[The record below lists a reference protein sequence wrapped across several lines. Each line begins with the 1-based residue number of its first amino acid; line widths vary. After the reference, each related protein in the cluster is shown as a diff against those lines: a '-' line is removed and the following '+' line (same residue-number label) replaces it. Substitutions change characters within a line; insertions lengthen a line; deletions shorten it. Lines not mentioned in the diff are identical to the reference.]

1 MDTVVPLRIQILSII
16 GSVFFL
22 LFIGRLILRG
32 KLREEYAI
40 IWVVCTVALLVLS
53 FWRAGLDR
61 IAALLGVFY
70 APSLIFLAAL
80 FAVGIAKGRV
90 TRLSLLR
97 SGLQVTIVGSISAGV
112 GYAIG
117 HLVTTLSG

>member
-22 LFIGRLILRG
+22 MLIGRLILKG

-40 IWVVCTVALLVLS
+40 IWVVCTVVLLVLS
-53 FWRAGLDR
+53 FWRTGLER
-61 IAALLGVFY
+61 AASLLGVFY

-80 FAVGIAKGRV
+80 FGIIVFLVHLTVVA
-90 TRLSLLR
+90 TRLEHQNRLLAQELALLR
-97 SGLQVTIVGSISAGV
+97 NELRESQKA
-112 GYAIG
+112 
-117 HLVTTLSG
+117 

>member
-40 IWVVCTVALLVLS
+40 IWVMCTVALLVLS

-80 FAVGIAKGRV
+80 FAVAIFLVHLSVVA
-90 TRLSLLR
+90 TRLEHQNRLLAQELALLR
-97 SGLQVTIVGSISAGV
+97 NELRESKKA
-112 GYAIG
+112 
-117 HLVTTLSG
+117 

>member
-22 LFIGRLILRG
+22 MLIGRLILKG

-40 IWVVCTVALLVLS
+40 IWVACTVALLVLS
-53 FWRAGLDR
+53 FWRAGLER
-61 IAALLGVFY
+61 AASLLGVFY

-80 FAVGIAKGRV
+80 FGIIVFLVHLTVVA
-90 TRLSLLR
+90 TRLEHQNRLLAQELALLR
-97 SGLQVTIVGSISAGV
+97 NELRESQKA
-112 GYAIG
+112 
-117 HLVTTLSG
+117 